1 MLLLWPER
9 ESLQLPGLLAR
20 AAAANAG
27 YLRAVLAFWRE
38 STGKTQRARI
48 EAERTLLAP
57 ARRRCG
63 LAANDAEET
72 LDHAL
77 LEHSIPLNPERAR
90 TERLNRAALT
100 FTTYLRRLTQTITT
114 LAALAEIPTQTNAST
129 SPTELATLID
139 DYAQRLDAVSTALE
153 KNKPLPASTSTAH
166 SPLPLD
172 NEQLRRLDRQ
182 VSILER
188 TANDLAGITRS
199 N

>member
-20 AAAANAG
+20 AAATNAG

-100 FTTYLRRLTQTITT
+100 FTTYLRRLSQTITA
-114 LAALAEIPTQTNAST
+114 LSALAEVRSTNS
-129 SPTELATLID
+129 SQPDIELSGIID
-139 DYAQRLDAVSTALE
+139 NYAQRLDAVSTALQHHSALHPAE
-153 KNKPLPASTSTAH
+153 HQPLPFA
-166 SPLPLD
+166 

-182 VSILER
+182 VDVLER
-188 TANDLAGITRS
+188 TANDLAGIT
-199 N
+199 